1 VCKIALCVFALGTVA
16 GLAIASLSIPLVYA
30 GEVGPVGVSVATAA
44 LSAVCLVLNLE
55 ALGGRHVSNQET
67 A

>member
-1 VCKIALCVFALGTVA
+1 VCKIALCLFALGTVA
-16 GLAIASLSIPLVYA
+16 GLAVASLCVPLVYA
-30 GEVGPVGVSVATAA
+30 GDVEPFGASVATAA

-55 ALGGRHVSNQET
+55 ALGRRRVSKQEV